1 MSLKATLHP
10 YQEYSKN
17 FILDHPY
24 CALLLD
30 MGLGKT
36 LSSLTAIDELLHTFE
51 IIENVLV
58 IAPLSV
64 AEKTWTDEIEKWD
77 HLQHLTFS
85 KVLGNPKQREEA
97 LFKKADVYLI
107 NRENVEWLVNYY
119 QRNWPFKT
127 VIIDELSSFKSSSA
141 KRFKALRKV
150 RPKMERVIGLTGTPS
165 PNSLMDLWAQ
175 MYLLDQGERLG
186 KTITQYRNK
195 YFAPAQKNGH
205 IVYSW
210 QLIPGA
216 EEAIYNK
223 ISDICVSMKAKDY
236 LQLPPR
242 TENIIELD
250 LNPTS
255 WKQYK
260 ELEREY
266 VLELEETDVVA
277 SNAATLSNK
286 LLQLSN
292 GAVYDENGDGR
303 EIHQEKLNALERV
316 IEDAQGQ
323 SVLVFYQYQH
333 DLERIQARFKQAKA
347 LNVSDGDIEKWNEG
361 KIPLLLAH
369 PQSAGHGLN
378 LQKGGHI
385 IVWFGLTWSLEFYQQ
400 ANARLDRQGQTQPVI
415 IHHLVT
421 KGTIDEQVI
430 KALQAKEQGQS
441 ALMAAVKAKIEEY
454 RGDKLG

>member
-1 MSLKATLHP
+1 MKATLHP

-266 VLELEETDVVA
+266 VLELEGTDVVA

-454 RGDKLG
+454 RR

>member
-1 MSLKATLHP
+1 MKCQLHE
-10 YQEYSKN
+10 YQEYSKD

-36 LSSLTAIDELLHTFE
+36 LSSLTAIEELINVFGDV
-51 IIENVLV
+51 ENVLV

-64 AEKTWTDEIEKWD
+64 AEKTWSDEIAKWD

-85 KVLGNPKQREEA
+85 KVLGSQKQRLAA
-97 LFKKADVYLI
+97 LSKKADVYLI
-107 NRENVEWLVNYY
+107 NRENVEWLVNHY
-119 QRNWPFKT
+119 QRRWPFQT

-150 RPKMERVIGLTGTPS
+150 RPTMKRVIGLTGTPS
-165 PNSLMDLWAQ
+165 PNSLMDLWPQ
-175 MYLLDQGERLG
+175 IYLLDQGERLC

-195 YFAPAQKNGH
+195 YFVPDQQNGH

-210 QLIPGA
+210 RLRPGA
-216 EEAIYNK
+216 EEAIYKK

-242 TENIIELD
+242 TNNIVSVELD
-250 LNPTS
+250 E
-255 WKQYK
+255 KDRRKYK

-266 VLELEETDVVA
+266 VLEMKDADVVA

-292 GAVYDENGDGR
+292 GAIYDEFGNEW
-303 EIHQEKLNALERV
+303 EIHEKKLEALGRIIDE
-316 IEDAQGQ
+316 AQGQ
-323 SVLVFYQYQH
+323 PVLVFYQYRH
-333 DLERIQARFKQAKA
+333 DLDRIQATFKQAKKLDVA
-347 LNVSDGDIEKWNEG
+347 AGDIDAWNKG
-361 KIPLLLAH
+361 KIPVLLAH

-378 LQKGGHI
+378 LQAGGHI
-385 IVWFGLTWSLEFYQQ
+385 IVWFGLTWSLEYYQQ
-400 ANARLDRQGQTQPVI
+400 ANARLDRQGQKEPVI
-415 IHHLVT
+415 VHHLVT
-421 KGTIDEQVI
+421 TDTIDEQVI
-430 KALQAKEQGQS
+430 KALENKEVGQE

-454 RGDKLG
+454 RG

>member
-51 IIENVLV
+51 IIQNVLV

-195 YFAPAQKNGH
+195 YFVPAQKNGH

-333 DLERIQARFKQAKA
+333 DLERIQGRFKQAKA

-454 RGDKLG
+454 RR

>member
-1 MSLKATLHP
+1 MKATLHP

-85 KVLGNPKQREEA
+85 KVLGSPKQREEA

-119 QRNWPFKT
+119 QRKWPFKT

-165 PNSLMDLWAQ
+165 PNSLRDLWAQ

-186 KTITQYRNK
+186 KTITQYGNK
-195 YFAPAQKNGH
+195 YFVPAQKNGH

-216 EEAIYNK
+216 EKAIYNK

-361 KIPLLLAH
+361 KTPLLLAH

-454 RGDKLG
+454 RR

>member
-1 MSLKATLHP
+1 MKAILHP

-150 RPKMERVIGLTGTPS
+150 RPKMDRVIGLTGTPS

-175 MYLLDQGERLG
+175 MYLLDRGERLG

-195 YFAPAQKNGH
+195 YFVPAQKNGN

-454 RGDKLG
+454 RR

>member
-1 MSLKATLHP
+1 MKCQLHE

-17 FILDHPY
+17 FIMDHSY

-36 LSSLTAIDELLHTFE
+36 LSSLTAIDELLNTFE
-51 IIENVLV
+51 VIENVLV

-77 HLQHLTFS
+77 HLNHLTFS
-85 KVLGNPKQREEA
+85 KILGNQRQRLDA
-97 LFKKADVYLI
+97 LDKKADVYLI
-107 NRENVEWLVNYY
+107 NRENVEWLVNHY
-119 QRNWPFKT
+119 QRRWPFKT
-127 VIIDELSSFKSSSA
+127 VIIDELSSFKSPSA

-150 RPKMERVIGLTGTPS
+150 RPLLERVIGLTGTPS
-165 PNSLMDLWAQ
+165 PNSLLDLWPQ
-175 MYLLDQGERLG
+175 IYLLDQGERLG

-195 YFAPAQKNGH
+195 YFVPAQKNGH

-216 EEAIYNK
+216 EEAIYKK
-223 ISDICVSMKAKDY
+223 IGDICVSMKAKDY
-236 LQLPPR
+236 LNLPPR
-242 TENIIELD
+242 TDNIIEVELSERD
-250 LNPTS
+250 
-255 WKQYK
+255 KKRYK

-266 VLELEETDVVA
+266 VLELKDSDVVA

-292 GAVYDENGDGR
+292 GAIYDENDEAI
-303 EIHQEKLNALERV
+303 EIHQTKLDALERIV
-316 IEDAQGQ
+316 EDAQGQ
-323 SVLVFYQYQH
+323 SVLVFYQYKH
-333 DLERIQARFKQAKA
+333 DLERIQKHFKQAKKIDVA
-347 LNVSDGDIEKWNEG
+347 DGDIQKWNDG

-378 LQKGGHI
+378 LQQGGHI
-385 IVWFGLTWSLEFYQQ
+385 IVWFGLTWSLEYYQQ

-415 IHHLVT
+415 VHHIVT
-421 KGTIDEQVI
+421 KDTIDEQVI
-430 KALQAKEQGQS
+430 KALQNKEIGQE
-441 ALMAAVKAKIEEY
+441 ALMAAVKAKIKEY
-454 RGDKLG
+454 GR

>member
-1 MSLKATLHP
+1 MKCELHP

-17 FILDHPY
+17 FILDNPY

-36 LSSLTAIDELLHTFE
+36 LSSLTAIDELLNTFE

-77 HLQHLTFS
+77 HLKHLTFS
-85 KVLGNPKQREEA
+85 KVLGSPKQREES
-97 LFKKADVYLI
+97 LCKKADVYLI
-107 NRENVEWLVNYY
+107 NRENVEWLVNHY
-119 QRNWPFKT
+119 QRKWPFKT

-150 RPKMERVIGLTGTPS
+150 RPFMERVIGLTGTPS
-165 PNSLMDLWAQ
+165 PNSLLDLWPQ
-175 MYLLDQGERLG
+175 IYLLDQGERLG

-195 YFAPAQKNGH
+195 YFIPAQKNGH

-216 EEAIYNK
+216 EEAIYDK
-223 ISDICVSMKAKDY
+223 ISDICVSMKAKDH
-236 LQLPPR
+236 LSLPLR
-242 TENIIELD
+242 TENIVEIEL
-250 LNPTS
+250 NKAS
-255 WKQYK
+255 WKKYK

-266 VLELEETDVVA
+266 VLELEEADVVA

-292 GAVYDENGDGR
+292 GAIYDENGDGR
-303 EIHQEKLNALERV
+303 EIHQEKLEALERIV
-316 IEDAQGQ
+316 EDAQGQ
-323 SVLVFYQYQH
+323 SILVFYQYKH
-333 DLERIQARFKQAKA
+333 DLERIQKKFKQAKK
-347 LNVSDGDIEKWNEG
+347 LDVSAGDIHKWNEG
-361 KIPLLLAH
+361 EIPLLLAH

-378 LQKGGHI
+378 LQQGGHI

-400 ANARLDRQGQTQPVI
+400 ANARLDRQGQQQPVI

-430 KALQAKEQGQS
+430 KALQTKEVGQE
-441 ALMAAVKAKIEEY
+441 ALMSAVKAKIKEY
-454 RGDKLG
+454 RR

>member
-24 CALLLD
+24 CALMLD

-454 RGDKLG
+454 RR

>member
-1 MSLKATLHP
+1 
-10 YQEYSKN
+10 
-17 FILDHPY
+17 
-24 CALLLD
+24 

-454 RGDKLG
+454 RR

>member
-1 MSLKATLHP
+1 MKAILHP

-51 IIENVLV
+51 IIQNVLV

-266 VLELEETDVVA
+266 VLELEGTDVVA

-454 RGDKLG
+454 RR

>member
-1 MSLKATLHP
+1 MSLKAILHP

-150 RPKMERVIGLTGTPS
+150 RPKMDRVIGLTGTPS

-195 YFAPAQKNGH
+195 YFVPAQKNGN

-333 DLERIQARFKQAKA
+333 DSERIQARFKQAKA

-454 RGDKLG
+454 RR

>member
-1 MSLKATLHP
+1 
-10 YQEYSKN
+10 
-17 FILDHPY
+17 
-24 CALLLD
+24 
-30 MGLGKT
+30 
-36 LSSLTAIDELLHTFE
+36 
-51 IIENVLV
+51 
-58 IAPLSV
+58 
-64 AEKTWTDEIEKWD
+64 
-77 HLQHLTFS
+77 
-85 KVLGNPKQREEA
+85 
-97 LFKKADVYLI
+97 
-107 NRENVEWLVNYY
+107 
-119 QRNWPFKT
+119 
-127 VIIDELSSFKSSSA
+127 
-141 KRFKALRKV
+141 
-150 RPKMERVIGLTGTPS
+150 
-165 PNSLMDLWAQ
+165 
-175 MYLLDQGERLG
+175 
-186 KTITQYRNK
+186 
-195 YFAPAQKNGH
+195 
-205 IVYSW
+205 
-210 QLIPGA
+210 
-216 EEAIYNK
+216 
-223 ISDICVSMKAKDY
+223 
-236 LQLPPR
+236 
-242 TENIIELD
+242 
-250 LNPTS
+250 
-255 WKQYK
+255 
-260 ELEREY
+260 
-266 VLELEETDVVA
+266 

-454 RGDKLG
+454 RR

>member
-1 MSLKATLHP
+1 MKATLHP

-186 KTITQYRNK
+186 KTIRSDLQQNK
-195 YFAPAQKNGH
+195 RYMREYESKRLFATP
-205 IVYSW
+205 
-210 QLIPGA
+210 
-216 EEAIYNK
+216 
-223 ISDICVSMKAKDY
+223 
-236 LQLPPR
+236 
-242 TENIIELD
+242 TEN
-250 LNPTS
+250 
-255 WKQYK
+255 
-260 ELEREY
+260 
-266 VLELEETDVVA
+266 
-277 SNAATLSNK
+277 
-286 LLQLSN
+286 
-292 GAVYDENGDGR
+292 
-303 EIHQEKLNALERV
+303 
-316 IEDAQGQ
+316 
-323 SVLVFYQYQH
+323 
-333 DLERIQARFKQAKA
+333 
-347 LNVSDGDIEKWNEG
+347 G
-361 KIPLLLAH
+361 K
-369 PQSAGHGLN
+369 
-378 LQKGGHI
+378 
-385 IVWFGLTWSLEFYQQ
+385 YYR
-400 ANARLDRQGQTQPVI
+400 ARLEP
-415 IHHLVT
+415 
-421 KGTIDEQVI
+421 
-430 KALQAKEQGQS
+430 
-441 ALMAAVKAKIEEY
+441 
-454 RGDKLG
+454 DKLETVQRARTGIRVRTRRNRRCS

>member
-1 MSLKATLHP
+1 MSLKAILHP

-454 RGDKLG
+454 RR

>member
-454 RGDKLG
+454 RR

>member
-1 MSLKATLHP
+1 MKAILHP

-36 LSSLTAIDELLHTFE
+36 LSSLSAIDELLHTFE

-266 VLELEETDVVA
+266 VLELEGTDVVA

-454 RGDKLG
+454 RR

>member
-1 MSLKATLHP
+1 
-10 YQEYSKN
+10 
-17 FILDHPY
+17 
-24 CALLLD
+24 
-30 MGLGKT
+30 
-36 LSSLTAIDELLHTFE
+36 
-51 IIENVLV
+51 
-58 IAPLSV
+58 
-64 AEKTWTDEIEKWD
+64 
-77 HLQHLTFS
+77 
-85 KVLGNPKQREEA
+85 
-97 LFKKADVYLI
+97 
-107 NRENVEWLVNYY
+107 
-119 QRNWPFKT
+119 
-127 VIIDELSSFKSSSA
+127 
-141 KRFKALRKV
+141 
-150 RPKMERVIGLTGTPS
+150 
-165 PNSLMDLWAQ
+165 
-175 MYLLDQGERLG
+175 
-186 KTITQYRNK
+186 
-195 YFAPAQKNGH
+195 
-205 IVYSW
+205 
-210 QLIPGA
+210 
-216 EEAIYNK
+216 
-223 ISDICVSMKAKDY
+223 
-236 LQLPPR
+236 
-242 TENIIELD
+242 
-250 LNPTS
+250 
-255 WKQYK
+255 
-260 ELEREY
+260 LEREY
-266 VLELEETDVVA
+266 VLELEGTDVVA

-400 ANARLDRQGQTQPVI
+400 ANARLDRQGQTQPFI

>member
-378 LQKGGHI
+378 LPKGGHI

-454 RGDKLG
+454 RR

>member
-1 MSLKATLHP
+1 MSLKAILHP
-10 YQEYSKN
+10 HQEYSKN

-150 RPKMERVIGLTGTPS
+150 RPKMDRVIGLTGTPS

-195 YFAPAQKNGH
+195 YFVPAQKNGN

-454 RGDKLG
+454 RR